1 MMRWWVGWYEPV
13 FTLGLS
19 TIALI
24 AMRFELTNGIGLHLL
39 LRSACDLV
47 AWVLGSRDTILAI
60 NPIAHNLMGLS
71 LLDFLV
77 RDA

>member
-1 MMRWWVGWYEPV
+1 MWDEPV

-19 TIALI
+19 AIALI
-24 AMRFELTNGIGLHLL
+24 AMRFELANGIRLPLL

-47 AWVLGSRDTILAI
+47 AWVLGSRDAILAVLFLSI
-60 NPIAHNLMGLS
+60 NSITHDLMGLS
-71 LLDFLV
+71 LLDILV